1 MTTAEMIEELKKEHR
16 RLRLMECKSEV
27 ALERIRA
34 INSTLA
40 SYGIIMPS
48 HAEKHVWPQEN

>member
-1 MTTAEMIEELKKEHR
+1 MNKNTIEELKREHR
-16 RLRLMECKSEV
+16 RLQLMECKSEV